1 VVRVIFIGCLVLLFG
16 CASKKAQEVK
26 DPQWTGG
33 NGAAPPSVQ
42 RPDPVAARE
51 SNVAPIPPSSA
62 APHSNVVPIP
72 SPSAPAEVPP
82 PLEVP
87 AAGAAATGKME
98 QLGEMSDSTPG
109 AADVTQRPCDLDNC
123 AVVLAIGTHEVAES
137 VDQDDGGPGTYIPQG
152 MYSAETASQ
161 PGVWDAYGVQK
172 IIRVWDISVLPR
184 GGGAI
189 QVIQQRSEPLFRVGD
204 PVLVNGNTI
213 LPWN

>member
-1 VVRVIFIGCLVLLFG
+1 MVRVILIGCLVLLFG

-33 NGAAPPSVQ
+33 NGLAPPSVQ
-42 RPDPVAARE
+42 RTDPAAARE
-51 SNVAPIPPSSA
+51 SDVAPIPPAGSA
-62 APHSNVVPIP
+62 APIP
-72 SPSAPAEVPP
+72 SPSTAAEVPP

-109 AADVTQRPCDLDNC
+109 AADVAQRPCDLDNC

-137 VDQDDGGPGTYIPQG
+137 VDQDDGGPGTYMPQG
-152 MYSAETASQ
+152 MYSAETAGQ
-161 PGVWDAYGVQK
+161 TGVWDGYGVQK
-172 IIRVWDISVLPR
+172 VIRVWDVSVLPR
-184 GGGAI
+184 GGGAV

-204 PVLVNGNTI
+204 PVLINGTTL

>member
-1 VVRVIFIGCLVLLFG
+1 MVRVIFIACLVLLFG
-16 CASKKAQEVK
+16 CASKKTQEVN

-33 NGAAPPSVQ
+33 NGLAPPSGQ
-42 RPDPVAARE
+42 GSDPAAARE
-51 SNVAPIPPSSA
+51 SDVAPIHSNA
-62 APHSNVVPIP
+62 APVP
-72 SPSAPAEVPP
+72 SPSAAAEVPP

-87 AAGAAATGKME
+87 AAGAAATGKMQ

-137 VDQDDGGPGTYIPQG
+137 VDQDDGGPGTYLPQG
-152 MYSAETASQ
+152 MYSAETAGQ
-161 PGVWDAYGVQK
+161 PGVWDGYGVQK

-184 GGGAI
+184 RGGDI

-204 PVLVNGNTI
+204 PVLINGTTI

>member
-1 VVRVIFIGCLVLLFG
+1 MIALLSG

-33 NGAAPPSVQ
+33 NGLAPPSVQ
-42 RPDPVAARE
+42 RPDPAAARE
-51 SNVAPIPPSSA
+51 SDVSPIPPASTA
-62 APHSNVVPIP
+62 V
-72 SPSAPAEVPP
+72 EVPP
-82 PLEVP
+82 PLEGP
-87 AAGAAATGKME
+87 AAGAAAGKTQ

-109 AADVTQRPCDLDNC
+109 AANVIQRPCDLDNC

-137 VDQDDGGPGTYIPQG
+137 VNQDDGGPGTYLPQG
-152 MYSAETASQ
+152 MYSAETAGQ

-172 IIRVWDISVLPR
+172 IVRVWDISVLPR
-184 GGGAI
+184 GGEV

-204 PVLVNGNTI
+204 PVLINGNAI